1 MTSDHRIQ
9 SPCVHSLWSSNRAS
23 SLEVMIPGGKTAAV
37 WLELM
42 SVTRSMRVRG
52 SVIQKV
58 NEEGTFDRIRNKGL
72 KAKSGLRI

>member
-1 MTSDHRIQ
+1 M
-9 SPCVHSLWSSNRAS
+9 P
-23 SLEVMIPGGKTAAV
+23 EGKTAAV